1 MGGEIGRS
9 AKPVKSLESAESDDD
24 ELDDEL
30 DSEFAETD
38 FCLFPDFS
46 NAIISDS
53 TRLKSSATA

>member
-1 MGGEIGRS
+1 MGGDIGRS
-9 AKPVKSLESAESDDD
+9 AKSAKSLESSESDDD
-24 ELDDEL
+24 VLDGD

-53 TRLKSSATA
+53 TRLKSPATA